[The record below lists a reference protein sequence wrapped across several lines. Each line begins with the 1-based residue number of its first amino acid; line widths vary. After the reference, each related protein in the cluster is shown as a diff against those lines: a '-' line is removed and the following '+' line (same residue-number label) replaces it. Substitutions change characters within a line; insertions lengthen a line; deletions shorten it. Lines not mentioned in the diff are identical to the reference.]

1 MRKMLDIDPA
11 LMEGFQFDPV
21 PPRIAVTKAEV
32 LAWADKIENECTKVR
47 VCADLALMEM
57 HQRKFA

>member
-1 MRKMLDIDPA
+1 MLDIDPE

-21 PPRIAVTKAEV
+21 PPRTTVTKAEV
-32 LAWADKIENECTKVR
+32 LARADKIENECTKIR
-47 VCADLALMEM
+47 VCADLALIAI